1 MTTRRALAVV
11 VVVVGVMVRL
21 HSASG
26 LWLDEAL
33 SVNIARLPLHDLPEA
48 LRRDG
53 SPPLYYLLL
62 HAWIAVFGTST
73 TAVRALSAV
82 FSVACL
88 PLIWLLGR
96 RLLDATTGA
105 VALLLLATSPFA
117 VRYATETRMYSMVLA
132 LVLVGGC
139 ALVTALDKPTTSR
152 LLGVG
157 LCTAALM
164 LTHYWALYLLTV
176 VGGLLLVLSRSR
188 PNARRCVTAMVLGGL
203 LFLPWL
209 PSFLYQ
215 AKHTGTPW
223 AAAPKAAAVLT
234 SIGVWAGGAD
244 TGWGLL
250 LLLLLVL
257 LAVLALV
264 GRRQEHAVLLALPVL
279 PLAAALALVSL
290 GTLAVGIALAA
301 VTSAGYAPRYSSAA
315 LGPFL
320 VLVAVGAAALP
331 ARARTVVVALAVVAG
346 LGGSVV
352 QPLSHRR
359 TEAPLLAR
367 ALRAGLQ
374 PGDLVVYCPD
384 QTGPAVSRLLPTA
397 TDQVVYPTLGR
408 PERVDWRDY
417 AQRNEHASPTAF
429 ADSVLA
435 RTTHEIWLVSAGHY
449 LTFGRQCEDLDGLL
463 AQRRQGRDLVV
474 PRQRRDGES
483 AQLTRY
489 PSA

>member
-1 MTTRRALAVV
+1 MTARAALVAAVV
-11 VVVVGVMVRL
+11 VTGVVVRL

-33 SVNIARLPLHDLPEA
+33 SVNIARLPLDQLPEA

-62 HAWIAVFGTST
+62 HGWMAMFGTST
-73 TAVRALSAV
+73 TAVRALSGLFAV
-82 FSVACL
+82 AAL

-96 RLLDATTGA
+96 RLVDATTGWL
-105 VALLLLATSPFA
+105 ALLLLATSPFA

-132 LVLVGGC
+132 LVLAGGC
-139 ALVTALDKPTTSR
+139 ALVAALARPTALR
-152 LLGVG
+152 LAGVA
-157 LCTAALM
+157 LCTGALM
-164 LTHYWALYLLTV
+164 LTHYWGLYLLTV
-176 VGGLLLVLSRSR
+176 VGGLLLWLSVRSAA
-188 PNARRCVTAMVLGGL
+188 ARRCVGAMVAGGL

-209 PSFLYQ
+209 PSFLFQ

-223 AAAPKAAAVLT
+223 VAAPKSAAVLT
-234 SIGVWAGGAD
+234 SIGVWAGGVA
-244 TGWGLL
+244 TGWGGLL
-250 LLLLLVL
+250 LVLLLLLVVVGL
-257 LAVLALV
+257 L
-264 GRRQEHAVLLALPVL
+264 GRRQGGSVVLALPVVR
-279 PLAAALALVSL
+279 PAAVLLVVSL
-290 GTLAVGIALAA
+290 GTLVLGIGLAA

-315 LGPFL
+315 VGPFL
-320 VLVAVGAAALP
+320 LAAAVGAAALP
-331 ARARTVVVALAVVAG
+331 TKARAVVVGLAVLAG
-346 LGGSVV
+346 LGNSVV

-359 TEAPLLAR
+359 TEAPMLAR
-367 ALRAGLQ
+367 AIRAALQ

-417 AQRNEHASPTAF
+417 AQRNRNASPTAF
-429 ADSVLA
+429 AERVLG
-435 RTTHEIWLVSAGHY
+435 RTTHQIWLVSAGQHR
-449 LTFGRQCEDLDGLL
+449 TFGHQCEDLDELL
-463 AQRRQGRDLVV
+463 TKRRGGRDLVV
-474 PRQRRDGES
+474 PTHRRFAEW